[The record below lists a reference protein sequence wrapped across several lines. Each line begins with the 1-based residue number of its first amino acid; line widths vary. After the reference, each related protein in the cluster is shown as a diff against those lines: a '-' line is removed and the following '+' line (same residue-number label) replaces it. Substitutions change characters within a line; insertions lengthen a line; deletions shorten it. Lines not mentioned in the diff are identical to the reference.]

1 MDNDEV
7 HNCVIKPRHNPL
19 GYKEKVVIG
28 CGAGF
33 RGDRTRAALK
43 LLESVPELNYIVLE
57 CLAERTLAD
66 GYKKMMLGGEGYDPR
81 IREWMSLLLPLAVQ
95 RGVRIITNMGA
106 VDPLSAQK
114 AVLGVATDL
123 GLKIT
128 VSVAYEIPA
137 PNTDDSLDHRSNG
150 ASTYLGAAPI
160 VHCLEKYNPHVVIT
174 SRVADA
180 ALFLAPMIYE
190 FGWLLDEYDLLAK
203 GTLAGHLLE
212 CGCQLTGGYFMHPG
226 DACRDMP
233 FEKLLDLSLPFVEID
248 YRGDMY
254 LAKAEG
260 SGGELSIRTC
270 AQQLLY
276 EIADPSCYITP
287 DVIIDLQEVSFHEV
301 SEDKIHCQGAKPSKS
316 LFPQKLL
323 QLVPA
328 DCGYKS
334 WGEISYGGQG
344 CLRRAQ
350 AAEFLVRSWVN
361 ETHPGI
367 GDRILSYI
375 IGLDSLKL
383 PNGNDRQMGSK
394 GGNTDIRLRMDG
406 LFELEQHANC
416 FYHEFM
422 ALYTNGPAGGGGISV
437 GLNKE
442 IILHKKLVER
452 ENVFWRTDSKQT
464 NPSVLHHETSN
475 IYRTTKKPLRKNHPC
490 KTATPIQ
497 PAPSGSIIP
506 LYAVAHSRTGDK
518 GNDLNFSLIPHFSS
532 DINRL
537 KKVITQDWV
546 KNAVSPLFY
555 SSAVSENQ
563 AVEAE
568 NNLKDVVVEI
578 YEVPGISSL
587 NVVVRNVLD
596 GGVNCSRRID
606 RHGKTIS
613 DLILSQDVVLP

>member
-1 MDNDEV
+1 MDRDEV
-7 HNCVIKPRHNPL
+7 HNCEIKLRHNPWRN
-19 GYKEKVVIG
+19 KEKVFIG

-33 RGDRTRAALK
+33 RGDRPRAALK
-43 LLESVPELNYIVLE
+43 LLESVPELDYLVLE

-66 GYKKMMLGGEGYDPR
+66 GYKKIMFGGEGYDPR
-81 IREWMSLLLPLAVQ
+81 IQEWMSLLLPLAVQ
-95 RGVRIITNMGA
+95 RGVCIITNMGA
-106 VDPLSAQK
+106 VDTLGAQK

-128 VSVAYEIPA
+128 VSVAYEIP
-137 PNTDDSLDHRSNG
+137 PSKTEEDSPKHGMNG
-150 ASTYLGAAPI
+150 ASTYLGSAPI

-190 FGWLLDEYDLLAK
+190 FGWRQHEFELLAK
-203 GTLAGHLLE
+203 GALVGHLLE

-226 DACRDMP
+226 DEYRDMP
-233 FEKLLDLSLPFVEID
+233 FEKLLDISLPFVEID
-248 YRGDMY
+248 HRGDVY
-254 LAKAEG
+254 LSKAEG
-260 SGGELSIRTC
+260 SGGELSVSTC

-287 DVIIDLQEVSFHEV
+287 DVVIDLREVSFHEV
-301 SEDKIHCQGAKPSKS
+301 SEDRIRCQGAKASNS
-316 LFPQKLL
+316 LLPEKLL

-328 DCGYKS
+328 DCGYKG

-361 ETHPGI
+361 ETYPGI
-367 GDRILSYI
+367 GDQILSYI
-375 IGLDSLKL
+375 IGHDSLKI
-383 PNGNDRQMGSK
+383 PTGDEKQIGSNGE
-394 GGNTDIRLRMDG
+394 NTDIRLRMDG

-422 ALYTNGPAGGGGISV
+422 ALYTNGPAGGGGITV
-437 GLNKE
+437 GLSKE
-442 IILHKKLVER
+442 IILHKQLVER
-452 ENVFWRTDSKQT
+452 ENVFWRTDSDQT
-464 NPSVLHHETSN
+464 NPSDLHPKTSP
-475 IYRTTKKPLRKNHPC
+475 IDTTRKQSLRKNYTR
-490 KTATPIQ
+490 KTTTPIQ
-497 PAPSGSIIP
+497 PAPSGVKIP
-506 LYAVAHSRTGDK
+506 LYKVAHSRAGDK
-518 GNDLNFSLIPHFSS
+518 SNDINFSLIPHFSS

-555 SSAVSENQ
+555 SSTISKDQAIENDLEG
-563 AVEAE
+563 VI
-568 NNLKDVVVEI
+568 VEI

-587 NVVVRNVLD
+587 NVVGRNVLD

-613 DLILSQDVVLP
+613 DLILSQEIVLP